1 MLLMKTILSDWRLA
15 IQSCGKDLVNV
26 AISQR
31 EFAEQVVQQLTDAGY
46 TALWA
51 GGCVRDLL
59 IGREPK
65 DYDVATS
72 ARPEQVRE
80 VFGKRRTLS
89 VGESFG
95 VIVVLG
101 PKAAG
106 QVEVATFRTDG
117 CYIDGRRPESV
128 VFSSPEEDAQRRDF
142 TINGMF
148 YDPLKKQVMDFV
160 GGEKDLAAGVLR
172 AIGDPHA
179 RMEEDKLRMLRAV
192 RFAATFGLVL
202 DDATADAVR
211 SMADQISVVS
221 AERIAQELRRML
233 VDQHRHRAIELCS
246 DVGLLL
252 QVLPELEA
260 VVSEP
265 ERWQRLP
272 GMLRFLIAPGFSL
285 AFATLLDSIVEADES
300 EPQSGGKPLGVEL
313 AGKIGRRLKLSNQ
326 EIDDTSWLLRHRHSL
341 DGASMLS
348 LSPLKRVLSQKHA
361 PDLIALI
368 RVRAL
373 ASDRQPEDAMFCD
386 DYLRSTSQEVIN
398 PSPLIS
404 GGDLIKAGFRPGP
417 QFKDVLDQVRD
428 AQLETR
434 IDTSG
439 EAMELATRLVAGFE

>member
-1 MLLMKTILSDWRLA
+1 LID
-15 IQSCGKDLVNV
+15 V

-31 EFAEQVVQQLTDAGY
+31 EFAEQVVRQLADAGY

-59 IGREPK
+59 VGREPK

-101 PKAAG
+101 PKSAG

-117 CYIDGRRPESV
+117 CYVDGRRPETV

-192 RFAATFGLVL
+192 RFAATFDFQLEE
-202 DDATADAVR
+202 ATADAVR
-211 SMADQISVVS
+211 SMADQIAVVS

-233 VDQHRHRAIELCS
+233 VDQHRAHAVELCR
-246 DVGLLL
+246 DVDLLVR
-252 QVLPELEA
+252 VLPELEP
-260 VVSEP
+260 VVSDSDRWTRLKTVLTLLVEP
-265 ERWQRLP
+265 N
-272 GMLRFLIAPGFSL
+272 FAL
-285 AFATLLDSIVEADES
+285 AFAVLLEAAGECGS
-300 EPQSGGKPLGVEL
+300 EAGAAVSKL
-313 AGKIGRRLKLSNQ
+313 ASQAGRRLKLSNH
-326 EIDDTSWLLRHRHSL
+326 EIDDAGWLLKHRGSL
-341 DGASMLS
+341 DNASTLPLS
-348 LSPLKRVLSQKHA
+348 QLKRVLAQRLA

-368 RVRAL
+368 RARAL
-373 ASDRQPEDAMFCD
+373 ANEEHPDAAIFCE
-386 DYLRSTSQEVIN
+386 DYLGATDRNILD
-398 PSPLIS
+398 PLPLIS
-404 GGDLIKAGFRPGP
+404 GDDLIKAGFRPGP
-417 QFKDVLDQVRD
+417 QFKGVLDRVRD
-428 AQLETR
+428 AQLNLQIT
-434 IDTSG
+434 TSA
-439 EAMELATRLVAGFE
+439 EAMEMASQLATDD

>member
-1 MLLMKTILSDWRLA
+1 M
-15 IQSCGKDLVNV
+15 

-31 EFAEQVVQQLTDAGY
+31 EFAEQVVRQLADAGY

-59 IGREPK
+59 VGREPK

-101 PKAAG
+101 PKSAG

-117 CYIDGRRPESV
+117 CYVDGRRPESV

-192 RFAATFGLVL
+192 RFAATFEFTL
-202 DDATADAVR
+202 DEATTDAVR

-233 VDQHRHRAIELCS
+233 VDQHRAHAIELCR
-246 DVGLLL
+246 DVDLL
-252 QVLPELEA
+252 VRILPELEP
-260 VVSEP
+260 VVSDSARWSRLKSSLRLLVEP
-265 ERWQRLP
+265 N
-272 GMLRFLIAPGFSL
+272 FAL
-285 AFATLLDSIVEADES
+285 AFAVLLAAAECGSEAGTAVS
-300 EPQSGGKPLGVEL
+300 KL
-313 AGKIGRRLKLSNQ
+313 AEQTGRRLKLSNH
-326 EIDDTSWLLRHRHSL
+326 EIDDAGWLLKHRRSL
-341 DGASMLS
+341 GNASTLPLS
-348 LSPLKRVLSQKHA
+348 QLKRVLAQRLA
-361 PDLIALI
+361 PDLIAMS

-373 ASDRQPEDAMFCD
+373 ANDEHPDDAMFCD
-386 DYLRSTSQEVIN
+386 DYLRTTDRNILD
-398 PSPLIS
+398 PLPLIS
-404 GGDLIKAGFRPGP
+404 GDDLIKAGFRPGP
-417 QFKDVLDQVRD
+417 QFKEVLERIRD
-428 AQLETR
+428 AQLDLQIATPA
-434 IDTSG
+434 
-439 EAMELATRLVAGFE
+439 EAMEMAAQLATSAG

>member
-1 MLLMKTILSDWRLA
+1 MSLTKTILSDWRSA
-15 IQSCGKDLVNV
+15 IQSGDKDLVNV

-101 PKAAG
+101 PKSAG

-117 CYIDGRRPESV
+117 CYVDGRRPESV

-160 GGEKDLAAGVLR
+160 GGEKDLKAGVLR
-172 AIGDPHA
+172 AIGDPQA

-192 RFAATFGLVL
+192 RFAATFEFAL
-202 DDATADAVR
+202 DGATADAMR
-211 SMADQISVVS
+211 SMAEQISVVS

-233 VDQHRHRAIELCS
+233 VDQNRHRAIELCR
-246 DVGLLL
+246 DVRLLL
-252 QVLPELEA
+252 QVLPELDS

-265 ERWQRLP
+265 ERWQRLLAT
-272 GMLRFLIAPGFSL
+272 LRLLNAPEFSL
-285 AFATLLDSIVEADES
+285 VFAILLESIVEAGES
-300 EPQSGGKPLGVEL
+300 KPQLGGNPLGVEL
-313 AGKIGRRLKLSNQ
+313 AEKVGRRLKLSNQ
-326 EIDDTSWLLRHRHSL
+326 EIDDTCWLLKHRRSL
-341 DGASMLS
+341 DDASMLS
-348 LSPLKRVLSQKHA
+348 LSPLKRVLSQKLA
-361 PDLIALI
+361 PELIALI

-373 ASDRQPEDAMFCD
+373 ANDRQPDDAMFCD
-386 DYLRSTSQEVIN
+386 DYLRTTSRDVIN
-398 PSPLIS
+398 PPPLIS
-404 GGDLIKAGFRPGP
+404 GDDLIKAGFRPAP
-417 QFKDVLDQVRD
+417 QFKEVLDRVRD
-428 AQLETR
+428 AQLELS
-434 IDTSG
+434 ISSPA
-439 EAMELATRLVAGFE
+439 EAIKLAIGLVEGIR